1 MFILVGCLFHFS
13 ILLLG
18 PFFLTDLLCESESA
32 TLVVTVDE
40 LIVKEFSSYKYLRMD
55 VAVIFKISNY
65 SSCNK
70 QACYIRGLCLY
81 H

>member
-1 MFILVGCLFHFS
+1 MFILVGCLFHVS

-32 TLVVTVDE
+32 TLAVIVDE

-55 VAVIFKISNY
+55 VAVVFQDIKLL
-65 SSCNK
+65 K
-70 QACYIRGLCLY
+70 L
-81 H
+81 